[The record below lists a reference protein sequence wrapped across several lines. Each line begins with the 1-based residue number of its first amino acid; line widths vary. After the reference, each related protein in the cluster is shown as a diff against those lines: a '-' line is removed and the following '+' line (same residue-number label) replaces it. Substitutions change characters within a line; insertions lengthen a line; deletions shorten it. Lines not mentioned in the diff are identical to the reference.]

1 MKKQDI
7 NYIQKLAE
15 FKAHGV
21 DSEYSESLNDETYLW
36 VDFDGGCFVE
46 DLIVLAA
53 ARLHEYQKD
62 MPCRENAVA
71 LTKLEEAIHWLE
83 SRKISRETRGVLG
96 TRES

>member
-7 NYIQKLAE
+7 NYTQKLAE
-15 FKAHGV
+15 FKAYGV

-53 ARLHEYQKD
+53 ARLNEYQKD

-96 TRES
+96 PRES

>member
-7 NYIQKLAE
+7 NYVQKLAE
-15 FKAHGV
+15 FKAYGV

-53 ARLHEYQKD
+53 ARLHEYQED

-83 SRKISRETRGVLG
+83 SRKISRETRGVRG